1 MLIFILLLI
10 ALVIGFL
17 FMSSSNLEDK
27 IKNDDKH
34 FKL

>member
-1 MLIFILLLI
+1 MIIFILLLI
-10 ALVIGFL
+10 ALIIRFL
-17 FMSSSNLEDK
+17 FMYSRELDNK

>member
-1 MLIFILLLI
+1 MIIFILLLI

-17 FMSSSNLEDK
+17 FTSSDDLKDK